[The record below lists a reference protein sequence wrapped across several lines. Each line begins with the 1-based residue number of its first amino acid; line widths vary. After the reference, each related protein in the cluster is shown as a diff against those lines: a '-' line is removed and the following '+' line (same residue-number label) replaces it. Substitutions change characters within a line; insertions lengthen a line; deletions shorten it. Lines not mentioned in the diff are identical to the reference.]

1 MLGVLAR
8 GVLGLLT
15 RTFDFRTGHSWA
27 ISKGTPTQPGMLL
40 YYLDLCWIANF
51 MLAFSF
57 MAVLVEVLEERYL
70 GTRTVGALN
79 ARAVSQAP
87 TAGLIASLIATGPL
101 GWSVFVLPCKM
112 VLHDIAN
119 YANTWIHLWP
129 VFTTLSLRWAPDRLA
144 AAYPGRRSPVWK
156 SKFYGAF

>member
-1 MLGVLAR
+1 
-8 GVLGLLT
+8 
-15 RTFDFRTGHSWA
+15 
-27 ISKGTPTQPGMLL
+27 
-40 YYLDLCWIANF
+40 
-51 MLAFSF
+51 
-57 MAVLVEVLEERYL
+57 
-70 GTRTVGALN
+70 
-79 ARAVSQAP
+79 
-87 TAGLIASLIATGPL
+87 
-101 GWSVFVLPCKM
+101 M